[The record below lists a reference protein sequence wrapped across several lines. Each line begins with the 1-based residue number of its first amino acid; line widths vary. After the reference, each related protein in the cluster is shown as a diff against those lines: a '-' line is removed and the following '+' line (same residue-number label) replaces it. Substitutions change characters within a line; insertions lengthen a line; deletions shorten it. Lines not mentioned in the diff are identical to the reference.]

1 MARKRVPIQQPAVV
15 HRFAARLRELRQ
27 QRGLTQQELAQRA
40 DLTPTYLSRLES
52 AGAAPGIDLV
62 DRLATA
68 LGTTVHDL
76 LPVADPPD
84 TRAVLRQEAERLLG
98 TLAEDQDA
106 LSVLTPLLSMIAEAA
121 TRRRTD
127 TSPGQG

>member
-1 MARKRVPIQQPAVV
+1 MARKRVPITQPPVV

-27 QRGLTQQELAQRA
+27 QRGLTQQELAERA
-40 DLTPTYLSRLES
+40 DLTATYLSRLES

-68 LGTTVHDL
+68 LGTTIHDL

-106 LSVLTPLLSMIAEAA
+106 LSVVTPLLSMVAEAA

-127 TSPGQG
+127 TSPSQG

>member
-1 MARKRVPIQQPAVV
+1 MARKRVPITQPPVV

-27 QRGLTQQELAQRA
+27 QRGLTQQELAERA
-40 DLTPTYLSRLES
+40 DLTATYLSRLES

-84 TRAVLRQEAERLLG
+84 TRVVLRQEAERLLG

-106 LSVLTPLLSMIAEAA
+106 LSVLTPLLSLVAEAA
-121 TRRRTD
+121 ARRRID
-127 TSPGQG
+127 TSPKQD